1 MRRLFCVMKLL
12 VERTVSQSCFYEYR
26 IRFDPYDSSC
36 GRLLVKGDCPSE
48 GGGVAHPVGCNEEDR
63 CLESAAL

>member
-26 IRFDPYDSSC
+26 VGID
-36 GRLLVKGDCPSE
+36 LVDNRYRRILVRGDRPGES
-48 GGGVAHPVGCNEEDR
+48 GDVAHTVGCNEEDR